1 MGSNFERHLI
11 NQRMTTSLNMS
22 PSSIAL
28 LMRLLVR
35 VVPDPLVANK
45 RTCNRL
51 TQEDTKLSIRRAFG
65 QTLGGH
71 DRQEGEIREFLL
83 PTLSA
88 APFHGS
94 SSHLTERLKSSG
106 LNLLSLRLP
115 LHGPPGSWAVTHWDW
130 MAGVGVKCDGSD

>member
-1 MGSNFERHLI
+1 MGNNLEPHLI
-11 NQRMTTSLNMS
+11 NQRMTISLSMS
-22 PSSIAL
+22 PSYIAL
-28 LMRLLVR
+28 LIRLLTR
-35 VVPDPLVANK
+35 IIPDPLVTNK
-45 RTCNRL
+45 RTCNPL
-51 TQEDTKLSIRRAFG
+51 TQEDTKPSIGRAFG

-71 DRQEGEIREFLL
+71 NCQEGEIREFPL
-83 PTLSA
+83 PTLSD